1 MKIYDEK
8 VNVFEVEFTESNL
21 EEFIRIYSRPVLS
34 PLNSDSYMYI
44 MNEKKTFIA
53 LLVEEDDDESNQ
65 ILEEKFYQNCLKYR
79 SRIMGFYGDM
89 YTTLTKE
96 FNLKKAELP
105 VMLIEEFI
113 QGNVLRRYKSV
124 HNDLQGDG
132 MDKFFE
138 NYFTGNL
145 KKYLRSEKVEEGRIM
160 KENNVYRLVGD
171 NFDNFISNQEKWT
184 IVFFTRKKCSMC
196 DEFYKGFKTIS
207 EEYSSNQ
214 ELQFAVIDGELNELE
229 HIDIRNFPTL
239 VLFKQGSEKYTNNV
253 NFDQIPSY
261 YNIKEFLEN
270 HIGKPSAVYKHT
282 RDEL

>member
-1 MKIYDEK
+1 VLFYGDEQKNKNLYELYYNMTGRFQDLHFYHFTNTSIIQHINTTSSIKDPSVIIMKIYDEK

-96 FNLKKAELP
+96 FNLKK
-105 VMLIEEFI
+105 
-113 QGNVLRRYKSV
+113 
-124 HNDLQGDG
+124 
-132 MDKFFE
+132 
-138 NYFTGNL
+138 
-145 KKYLRSEKVEEGRIM
+145 YLRSEKVEEGRIM

-171 NFDNFISNQEKWT
+171 NFDNFISNQDKWT

-196 DEFYKGFKTIS
+196 DEVKLV
-207 EEYSSNQ
+207 N
-214 ELQFAVIDGELNELE
+214 N
-229 HIDIRNFPTL
+229 L
-239 VLFKQGSEKYTNNV
+239 VL
-253 NFDQIPSY
+253 
-261 YNIKEFLEN
+261 
-270 HIGKPSAVYKHT
+270 
-282 RDEL
+282 